1 MSIWHNAHGMFVP
14 FVIAYLIYD
23 ALRRDSTDTTPD
35 SSALG
40 FAFLAPG
47 VLCLTLDSVLG
58 TQLLAAVG
66 MILCLPGFSLLFLG
80 MRRTRLLLFPLLLA
94 FFMLP
99 VPAVAI
105 EPIHWVL
112 RQISAAGA
120 KEVISI
126 LGVPVLRSGTTLSL
140 PAGDLEIA
148 EACSGFSALYAA
160 VTMSMVLIYL
170 RPAGRGRY
178 LPLLAAI
185 PFAIFS
191 NILRCA
197 GLGLLVQSQGMSI
210 LETPL
215 HVISGFVSFGIT
227 MAALFWLGSPKEH
240 S

>member
-14 FVIAYLIYD
+14 FVVAYLIYD
-23 ALRRDSTDTTPD
+23 SLRRDSTDTPD

-47 VLCLTLDSVLG
+47 VLFLTLDSVAG
-58 TQLLAAVG
+58 TQLVAAFG

-99 VPAVAI
+99 IPAVAI

-112 RQISAAGA
+112 RQITAAGA
-120 KEVISI
+120 KELISF
-126 LGVPVLRSGTTLSL
+126 LGVPVLRNSTTLSL
-140 PAGDLEIA
+140 SAGDLEIA

-160 VTMSMVLIYL
+160 VTMSMVIAYL

-178 LPLLAAI
+178 LPLLAAV

-191 NILRCA
+191 NVLRCA
-197 GLGLLVQSQGMSI
+197 SLGLLVHSQGMSI

-227 MAALFWLGSPKEH
+227 MLALFWLGSR
-240 S
+240 